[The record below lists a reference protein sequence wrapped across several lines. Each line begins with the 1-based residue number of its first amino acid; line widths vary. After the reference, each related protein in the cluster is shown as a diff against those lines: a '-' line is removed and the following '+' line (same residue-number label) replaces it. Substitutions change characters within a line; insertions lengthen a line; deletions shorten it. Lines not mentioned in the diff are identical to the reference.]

1 MYPDP
6 QELMKDDLTSADALM
21 ADGSG
26 KSSLMKVLA
35 TGNQFHLDKTITLN
49 GTIEYSAK
57 DRNELLE
64 VLPRY
69 VAYVNQ
75 IDNHYPR
82 LTVWCCAGKR
92 LEPWV
97 VEALKHCISEQ
108 REHALEVMTAHHNF
122 APGVMVKKLGLDS
135 CKDTVVGN
143 AMLRGVSG
151 GERKRVITGEMTVAW
166 KRLQR
171 LDEISTGLDSAAYDI
186 YKCTKSA
193 AHNFNSTV
201 VISLLQPS
209 PEVFGLFDD
218 VLLLNE
224 GSIMFHGKRE
234 EDVPYFERMGF
245 HCPPRKDV
253 ADFLLGLG
261 TDKQDVYITGDA
273 RSVPYQS
280 ADFAKLFMESGFF
293 QKTLQRLDA
302 STDAMVFADP
312 KPFCQTYTEDLA
324 TLLQRQVMFTLR
336 DTTYIMGRAVIVIVM
351 GLLYGSA
358 FWQMDDTDSQLML
371 GLLFSCAMFLSMS
384 QASQVSTCMDARSVF
399 YKQRGANFFRTSAHV
414 LATSLTQ
421 IPLSILE
428 TVIFGAITYW
438 FSGYVDDVGRF
449 IVFLVTLFLCQMW
462 FTSCFFFLLA
472 AQTVGKCTLSVF
484 NPETESTWIWYGWIF
499 LAAGYFISVFC
510 SNLVLEYMRFESP
523 ENVALAQNDEAVND
537 QSAYLKYSK
546 MPATPKEYE
555 NCFEI
560 NGVDNGAAT
569 KPSQAATS
577 SQSL

>member
-6 QELMKDDLTSADALM
+6 RELMKDDLTSADALM

-35 TGNQFHLDKTITLN
+35 TGNQFHLDKTITLD
-49 GTIEYSAK
+49 GTIEYSGK

-69 VAYVNQ
+69 VAYANQ

-82 LTVWCCAGKR
+82 LT
-92 LEPWV
+92 L
-97 VEALKHCISEQ
+97 
-108 REHALEVMTAHHNF
+108 TNF
-122 APGVMVKKLGLDS
+122 ALDVMVKKLGLDS

-151 GERKRVITGEMTVAW
+151 GERKRVTTGEMTVAW

-171 LDEISTGLDSAAYDI
+171 LDEISTGLDSAATYDI
-186 YKCTKSA
+186 CKSTKSV

-209 PEVFGLFDD
+209 PEVFELFND
-218 VLLLNE
+218 VVLLNE

-312 KPFCQTYTEDLA
+312 KPFCQTSTEDLA
-324 TLLQRQVMFTLR
+324 TLLQRQEMLTLR

-384 QASQVSTCMDARSVF
+384 QASQVSTCIDARSVF

-438 FSGYVDDVGRF
+438 FGGYVDDVGRF

-462 FTSCFFFLLA
+462 FTSCFFFLSA
-472 AQTVGKCTLSVF
+472 AQTVGKYTLSVF
-484 NPETESTWIWYGWIF
+484 NLEAESTWIWYGWIF
-499 LAAGYFISVFC
+499 LVAGYFISFFC

-537 QSAYLKYSK
+537 QSAYLRYSED
-546 MPATPKEYE
+546 ASDTE
-555 NCFEI
+555 
-560 NGVDNGAAT
+560 GVR
-569 KPSQAATS
+569 K
-577 SQSL
+577 LF

>member
-1 MYPDP
+1 
-6 QELMKDDLTSADALM
+6 
-21 ADGSG
+21 
-26 KSSLMKVLA
+26 MKVLA
-35 TGNQFHLDKTITLN
+35 TGNQFHLDKTITLD
-49 GTIEYSAK
+49 GTIEYSGK

-69 VAYVNQ
+69 VAYANQ

-82 LTVWCCAGKR
+82 LT
-92 LEPWV
+92 L
-97 VEALKHCISEQ
+97 
-108 REHALEVMTAHHNF
+108 TNF
-122 APGVMVKKLGLDS
+122 ALDVMVKKLGLDS

-151 GERKRVITGEMTVAW
+151 GERKRVTTGEMTVAW

-171 LDEISTGLDSAAYDI
+171 LDEISTGLDSAATYDI
-186 YKCTKSA
+186 CKSTKSV

-209 PEVFGLFDD
+209 PEVFELFND
-218 VLLLNE
+218 VVLLNE

-312 KPFCQTYTEDLA
+312 KPFCQTSTEDLA
-324 TLLQRQVMFTLR
+324 TLLQRQEMLTLR

-384 QASQVSTCMDARSVF
+384 QASQVSTCIDARSVF

-438 FSGYVDDVGRF
+438 FGGYVDDVGRF

-462 FTSCFFFLLA
+462 FTSCFFFLSA
-472 AQTVGKCTLSVF
+472 ASPNLTIARPVMCCPSCCSVA
-484 NPETESTWIWYGWIF
+484 S
-499 LAAGYFISVFC
+499 
-510 SNLVLEYMRFESP
+510 
-523 ENVALAQNDEAVND
+523 
-537 QSAYLKYSK
+537 
-546 MPATPKEYE
+546 
-555 NCFEI
+555 
-560 NGVDNGAAT
+560 
-569 KPSQAATS
+569 
-577 SQSL
+577 